1 MRLRIIKVGILSF
14 ILGFWANN
22 SVAQGIFNS
31 LAGLPPTGQASPV
44 TDPSGYFSAV
54 ISPSFFNCT
63 VLPGNVQC
71 TGVLPVF
78 AQLSIQLSE
87 VPTSATVALVSL
99 NTLEQYENLDNFKL
113 LQNSKTVID
122 QIPAI
127 VQTFVYTELNNV
139 ERPVW
144 MQVLNA
150 VQGRKLVAVQIQ
162 CRSGTCA
169 EYGAGINQVFSTLHI
184 APLDKAG
191 MPIKGNLKS
200 QNKGPTLDSVIKGLE
215 F

>member
-1 MRLRIIKVGILSF
+1 MRLRIIKVGILSLV
-14 ILGFWANN
+14 LGFWAHN
-22 SVAQGIFNS
+22 SEAQGIFNS
-31 LAGLPPTGQASPV
+31 LNGLPSMGQAIPV
-44 TDPSGYFSAV
+44 TDPSGYFSVV
-54 ISPSFFNCT
+54 ISPSFFTCT

-71 TGVLPVF
+71 TGVLPVS
-78 AQLSIQLSE
+78 AHLSIQLSE
-87 VPTSATVALVSL
+87 VPASATAALVSL
-99 NTLEQYENLDNFKL
+99 NTLEQYENLANFKL
-113 LQNSKTVID
+113 IQSSKTVID

-139 ERPVW
+139 ERPIW
-144 MQVLNA
+144 MQVLSA
-150 VQGRKLVAVQIQ
+150 VQGTKLVAVQIQ

-169 EYGAGINQVFSTLHI
+169 EYGAGMNQVFSTLHI

-191 MPIKGNLKS
+191 MPVKGNLKR